1 MKRAL
6 TALALCLALSGC
18 LPTSSENRQ
27 TDEQGRVSGTFTG
40 TGQGKQGEIK
50 VDVMID
56 QNQIQHI
63 EILSHNEIPGFD
75 TAMVQMSDEIL
86 SKNSL
91 QVEAVSGATYTS
103 KGFLEAVQDALD
115 QAGIREDQLGWS
127 DALQKEQMEGHYG
140 LQNVLRRCRIEYGE
154 KACLSI
160 DSTLGVG
167 TCVTLTLPVG
177 GKEESV

>member
-1 MKRAL
+1 MKRIIA
-6 TALALCLALSGC
+6 ALALCLALSGC
-18 LPTSSENRQ
+18 VPSSSANKQ

-56 QNQIQHI
+56 HNQIQHI

-91 QVEAVSGATYTS
+91 QVEAVSGATY
-103 KGFLEAVQDALD
+103 KMC
-115 QAGIREDQLGWS
+115 IRDRS
-127 DALQKEQMEGHYG
+127 
-140 LQNVLRRCRIEYGE
+140 
-154 KACLSI
+154 
-160 DSTLGVG
+160 
-167 TCVTLTLPVG
+167 
-177 GKEESV
+177 

>member
-1 MKRAL
+1 MKRIIA
-6 TALALCLALSGC
+6 ALALCLALSGC
-18 LPTSSENRQ
+18 VPSSSANKQ

-56 QNQIQHI
+56 HNQIQHI

-115 QAGIREDQLGWS
+115 QPS
-127 DALQKEQMEGHYG
+127 
-140 LQNVLRRCRIEYGE
+140 
-154 KACLSI
+154 
-160 DSTLGVG
+160 
-167 TCVTLTLPVG
+167 
-177 GKEESV
+177 

>member
-18 LPTSSENRQ
+18 TASSAAKGKM
-27 TDEQGRVSGTFTG
+27 DEQGRISGTFTG

-56 QNQIQHI
+56 RNQIQHI

-86 SKNSL
+86 SKNSRTR
-91 QVEAVSGATYTS
+91 QKVFWKPCRMRSIRPGSARISWAGATRKTRNR
-103 KGFLEAVQDALD
+103 KLHA
-115 QAGIREDQLGWS
+115 
-127 DALQKEQMEGHYG
+127 
-140 LQNVLRRCRIEYGE
+140 
-154 KACLSI
+154 
-160 DSTLGVG
+160 
-167 TCVTLTLPVG
+167 TC
-177 GKEESV
+177 